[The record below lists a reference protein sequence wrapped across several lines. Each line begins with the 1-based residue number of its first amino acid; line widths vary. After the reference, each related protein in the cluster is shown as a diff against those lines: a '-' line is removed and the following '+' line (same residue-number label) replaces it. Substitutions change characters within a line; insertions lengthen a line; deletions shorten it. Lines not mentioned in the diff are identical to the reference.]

1 MTAPGGETT
10 DFRDYL
16 RLVRRRAWILVACL
30 VVIPAA
36 AYFYTDARPKV
47 FEASTLLQVQTAAVD
62 TTVSPD
68 FSQPQSNI
76 QAVATFVSTS
86 AVADEAARRLG
97 MPPGSLLGAAS
108 ADASEE
114 TGFVTLTATGPTGQ
128 RAADIANAFAA
139 ALNAAREKRGR
150 EAVGQAIT
158 RVRGQLSSTP
168 KNDLVTRSQL
178 RQQLQK
184 LEALNNAQSQNLQVL
199 QAATGGTQ
207 IAPHPKRNATVAI
220 ILALLIGVGLI
231 ALIERFDRQVHKPDD
246 LEQVTGLAFLATIP
260 GDAFDPTNPSPAA
273 VEAFQTLRNSL
284 TYFNID
290 GELASLA
297 VVSSL
302 KGEGKTT
309 VALNLALSYANFGKN
324 VILVDTDLRKPDL
337 ARRLGTPETVGLS
350 QVLVGAASLD
360 EAVRDIEIGGTQF
373 RLLPG
378 GPIPPN
384 PSALIGSTRMREVLA
399 ELRSWADLVV
409 LDTTPLLV
417 VSDAFPLMDQVSG
430 IVALARLDH
439 SPRDA
444 IRRMVQICA
453 TAGGRV
459 LGVVATGGAGK
470 SSASYGYGYGY
481 GYGDEPKR
489 RRGRRRSGSPSNGG
503 AQNAPGAPISGAP
516 AEDPRA

>member
-16 RLVRRRAWILVACL
+16 RLLRRRAWILVACL
-30 VVIPAA
+30 VIIPVA
-36 AYFYTDARPKV
+36 AYVYTDSRPKV
-47 FEASTLLQVQTAAVD
+47 FEASTLLQVNTAGID
-62 TTVSPD
+62 TGVSPD

-97 MPPGSLLGAAS
+97 LPPGSLLGAAS
-108 ADASEE
+108 ADADEE
-114 TGFVTLTATGPTGQ
+114 TGFVTLTATGPTSK
-128 RAADIANAFAA
+128 RAADTANAFAE

-150 EAVGQAIT
+150 EAVGEAIA
-158 RVRGQLSSTP
+158 RARQQLSETP
-168 KNDLVTRSQL
+168 KDDLGTRSQL
-178 RQQLQK
+178 RQELQK

-199 QAATGGTQ
+199 QPAAGASQ

-231 ALIERFDRQVHKPDD
+231 ALIERFDRQVHKPED
-246 LEQVTGLAFLATIP
+246 LEQVAGVPFLATIP
-260 GDAFDPTNPSPAA
+260 GDAFDPANPSPAA

-290 GELASLA
+290 GELSSLA

-324 VILVDTDLRKPDL
+324 VILVDTDLRKPDV
-337 ARRLGTPETVGLS
+337 ARRLGLPETVGLS
-350 QVLVGAASLD
+350 QVLVGTAPLHD
-360 EAVRDIEIGGTQF
+360 AVREVGMGDTQL
-373 RLLPG
+373 RVLPG

-384 PSALIGSTRMREVLA
+384 PSALIGSSRMKEVLD
-399 ELRSWADLVV
+399 ELQASADLVI

-417 VSDAFPLMDQVSG
+417 VSDAFPLLDQASG
-430 IVALARLDH
+430 IVALARLDQ

-459 LGVVATGGAGK
+459 LGVVATGGADK
-470 SSASYGYGYGY
+470 SGASYGYGYGY
-481 GYGDEPKR
+481 GLEGESKR
-489 RRGRRRSGSPSNGG
+489 RRLGLRRSRTSNGG
-503 AQNAPGAPISGAP
+503 AESPAAAPLSGAP
-516 AEDPRA
+516 AEDPRP